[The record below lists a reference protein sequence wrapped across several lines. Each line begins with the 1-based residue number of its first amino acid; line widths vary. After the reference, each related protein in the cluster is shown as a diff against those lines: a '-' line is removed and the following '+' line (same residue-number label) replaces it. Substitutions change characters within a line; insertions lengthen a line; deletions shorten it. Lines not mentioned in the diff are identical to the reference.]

1 VGRAT
6 SFFGR
11 EANACTHTQTR
22 IHTGTLRDGAQDIK
36 ILMDA
41 LNKLMPELEEEAH
54 YICADRARLAAW
66 ANSEKSKN
74 RSVAT
79 PLESDEQVQLLR
91 KEVSQLKTDKEE
103 YSSKIR
109 EEVMEEVKKDKDAL
123 EQALRQEL
131 SQAKEDKDSLER
143 EMEQDKVAM
152 EEEKGQLLA
161 AVTQLQHTVESYEKK
176 LESEAAAQNA
186 QILSLVA
193 KLEREETA
201 HLATSQELE
210 DHKTEI
216 DRFESVLQSC
226 MDALAEGRQEKTK
239 LQNSLDEHQASLLAL
254 VSKCAAYEQQLQA
267 HAIHVQ
273 EESPMEMTVKL
284 DLDFS
289 EAGAEGSPKRAQF
302 EAALTY
308 DLSSAGGIAKDRV
321 LINGILDIAPAGIN
335 ATVGILPD
343 AAGQGGVPSAVVA
356 LLLLQMQDP
365 ASALRKGALTSL
377 CSGISVLT
385 PAQTA
390 ISQRPNV
397 VAGTAVG
404 HEGSGAGDAMTVLE
418 RTNALRMTFDN
429 ESTMKRAASKAGV
442 IDQLQP
448 LLQPRLHLDGL
459 TLDEAEPLLAKMDI
473 NFLRTALT
481 TGNVQPVLTKL
492 KAAAYQRPEMRK
504 LRSSPGS
511 SSVGENQLQ
520 NLLQAGEEADARMQH
535 SPMLKETVDGKYQS
549 IGCVALNLCRGTH
562 VLMPVFDVVR

>member
-1 VGRAT
+1 V
-6 SFFGR
+6 SSVSSVS
-11 EANACTHTQTR
+11 
-22 IHTGTLRDGAQDIK
+22 IYIYIYIYIGTLRDGAQDIK

-79 PLESDEQVQLLR
+79 PRESDEQVHLLR
-91 KEVSQLKTDKEE
+91 KEVSQLKTDNEE
-103 YSSKIR
+103 YSKKIR
-109 EEVMEEVKKDKDAL
+109 EEIMEEVRKDKDAL
-123 EQALRQEL
+123 EQALRQL
-131 SQAKEDKDSLER
+131 SQAKEDKDSLKCEI
-143 EMEQDKVAM
+143 EQDKVAM

-161 AVTQLQHTVESYEKK
+161 AVTQLQHTVESYERK

-201 HLATSQELE
+201 HLSTMAKLEREETAHLSTSQELE
-210 DHKTEI
+210 K
-216 DRFESVLQSC
+216 FESVLQTC
-226 MDALAEGRQEKTK
+226 MDALKQGKQEKTT

-254 VSKCAAYEQQLQA
+254 EIKCAAYAQQLQA
-267 HAIHVQ
+267 DAIHVQ

-284 DLDFS
+284 DLEFS

-302 EAALTY
+302 ETALTY

-321 LINGILDIAPAGIN
+321 LINAVAPGSIN
-335 ATVGILPD
+335 ATVAILPD
-343 AAGQGGVPSAVVA
+343 AARQGVVPSAVVA

-365 ASALRKGALTSL
+365 ASALRKGAITSH

-385 PAQTA
+385 PVQTS
-390 ISQRPNV
+390 SQRRPNV

-404 HEGSGAGDAMTVLE
+404 YEGSGAGDAMTVLE
-418 RTNALRMTFDN
+418 RTNALRMTCAN
-429 ESTMKRAASKAGV
+429 ESTMKRGASKADV

-448 LLQPRLHLDGL
+448 LLQPRLHLDFL
-459 TLDEAEPLLAKMDI
+459 TFDEAAPLLAKMDI
-473 NFLRTALT
+473 EFLRTALT

-492 KAAAYQRPEMRK
+492 KAAAYQKPEMRK
-504 LRSSPGS
+504 LLSSPPGS

-520 NLLQAGEEADARMQH
+520 NLLQAGEEAAARMQQ
-535 SPMLKETVDGKYQS
+535 SPMLEETVNRKYPS
-549 IGCVALNLCRGTH
+549 IGRVAFKLCNCISCVNARMC
-562 VLMPVFDVVR
+562 

>member
-1 VGRAT
+1 MGRAT

-79 PLESDEQVQLLR
+79 PRESDEQVQLLR

-103 YSSKIR
+103 HNTKIR
-109 EEVMEEVKKDKDAL
+109 EEIMEEVKMDKDAL

-131 SQAKEDKDSLER
+131 LQAKEDKESLER

-254 VSKCAAYEQQLQA
+254 ASKCAAYEQQLQA

-289 EAGAEGSPKRAQF
+289 EAGAEGSPERAQF
-302 EAALTY
+302 EAALTN

-321 LINGILDIAPAGIN
+321 LINGVAPGSIN
-335 ATVGILPD
+335 ATVAILPD
-343 AAGQGGVPSAVVA
+343 AAGQGVVPSAVVA

-365 ASALRKGALTSL
+365 ASALRKGALTGH

-404 HEGSGAGDAMTVLE
+404 HGGSGAGDAMPDLE
-418 RTNALRMTFDN
+418 RTNALRMTCDN
-429 ESTMKRAASKAGV
+429 ESTMKRAASKADV

-473 NFLRTALT
+473 NFLRTAFT

-504 LRSSPGS
+504 LLSSPGS

-535 SPMLKETVDGKYQS
+535 SPMLKETVDGKLIAGSLPFIQ
-549 IGCVALNLCRGTH
+549 CQRLH
-562 VLMPVFDVVR
+562 